1 MLSTLFSA
9 TITGIQAI
17 PVEVE
22 VDVSSRG
29 LPGITIVGLPT
40 QVVQES
46 KERVRTAIRN
56 AGFSFR
62 AKKVTIN
69 LAPAGIHKHGPAF
82 DLPIALALLHAYG
95 CIPPAPSN
103 KILYYGELSL
113 DGTVKPTRGAF
124 AVGLMAQS
132 KGLAMM
138 ASVLHASALS
148 QIPNLQVIPLRSL
161 RSISYRPTQLSYSSN
176 QPTPRESF
184 PFTYYGQ
191 EATLRG
197 LVIAASGQHHLIS
210 SGSPGTG
217 KTMLQEAYRQLVPP
231 LSQVQLLETSAIY
244 SAAGISLPN
253 HLMYYPPFQSGQHTH
268 SASVLF
274 GGGKQHALGLATLS
288 HRGVLVLD
296 ELPRFSKAHLTTIQL
311 LLESRKLT
319 SIDRDQP
326 YTLPAHFS
334 LFATMNPCP
343 CGKVIG
349 CTCTTSAKRRY
360 LTAIPEPLLDRIDL
374 FTTTN
379 SFVSTDAQKETIN
392 LEALAQQVK
401 KATKIQRNRYK
412 KTAITS
418 NGDLQSKDFQQYCP
432 MTPKASKLI
441 EDYTEVFQLSARRYV
456 ILHRVA
462 RTIADLEEQEIINE
476 NHVAETIQYCVR
488 EK

>member
-9 TITGIQAI
+9 TISGIHAR

-95 CIPPAPSN
+95 CIPPAPTN

-124 AVGLMAQS
+124 AVGLMAQQ
-132 KGLAMM
+132 KGLAIM
-138 ASVLHASALS
+138 ASSAHTNALS
-148 QIPNLQVIPLRSL
+148 AIPTLQFIPIHSL
-161 RSISYRPTQLSYSSN
+161 QSLKYKVSESRAAQQL
-176 QPTPRESF
+176 PPRESF

-217 KTMLQEAYRQLVPP
+217 KTMLQEAYRRLVPP
-231 LSQVQLLETSAIY
+231 LSQDHILKTSAIY
-244 SAAGISLPN
+244 SAAGIPLPD
-253 HLMYYPPFQSGQHTH
+253 HLLYFPPFQSGQHTH

-274 GGGKQHALGLATLS
+274 GGGRQHTLGLVTLC
-288 HRGVLVLD
+288 HRGVFVLD
-296 ELPRFSKAHLTTIQL
+296 ELPRFQKSHLTTIQT

-319 SIDRDQP
+319 SIDNDQP
-326 YTLPAHFS
+326 YTLPAHFT

-343 CGKVIG
+343 CGKIVG
-349 CTCTTSAKRRY
+349 CTCTTNAKRRY
-360 LTAIPEPLLDRIDL
+360 IAAIPEPLLDRIDL
-374 FTTTN
+374 FTTTH
-379 SFVSTDAQKETIN
+379 SFVSTDVQQKPVD
-392 LEALAQQVK
+392 LESLALQVE
-401 KATKIQRNRYK
+401 KATQIQRERYK
-412 KTAITS
+412 KSPLTC
-418 NGDLQSKDFQQYCP
+418 NGDLQSKDIQEFCP
-432 MTPKASKLI
+432 LTPQARKLL
-441 EDYTEVFQLSARRYV
+441 EKYTEAFQLSARRYV

-462 RTIADLEEQEIINE
+462 RTIADLENKEIIDE
-476 NHVAETIQYCVR
+476 HHVAETIQYCVR